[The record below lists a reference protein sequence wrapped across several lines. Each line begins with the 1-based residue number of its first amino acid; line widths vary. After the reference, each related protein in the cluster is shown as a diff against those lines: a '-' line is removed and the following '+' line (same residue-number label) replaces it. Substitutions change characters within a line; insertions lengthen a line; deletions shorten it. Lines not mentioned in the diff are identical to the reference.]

1 MLHRNSMKPSTE
13 SSQITRRAALR
24 KAAAAGLVVASSKAY
39 AGAPITV
46 AGKIDTEGALLGSLI
61 AGALRAHELPVRT
74 RLQLGP
80 TSICRAALLAG
91 AVDIYPEYTGNGAS
105 FFRRAGD
112 PAWHDASAAWR
123 LVRDLDAGNGV
134 AWLAPAPANN
144 GWGIAVRSNLSE
156 ELGGACRPPQPYDKR
171 TPRHLNET
179 SIKASSLN
187 SDGGSGGGGT
197 PHPVLPSLGDLSCFL
212 SNGGTLLMAASVEF
226 VESPDALPAF
236 ERSYGFRLRQNQL
249 ITLAGGNTAA
259 TLRAAAEGMS
269 GINAGMAYSTDGAL
283 DALRLVLLT
292 DPHHAQIVFQPA
304 PVVRAVVLRVYP
316 EITAILA
323 PVFAALTLPVL
334 RAMNAQISADGAD
347 PAQVAAQFLAHLA

>member
-13 SSQITRRAALR
+13 SSQITRRATLR
-24 KAAAAGLVVASSKAY
+24 KAAAAGLMIASSKAY
-39 AGAPITV
+39 ASAPITV
-46 AGKIDTEGALLGSLI
+46 ASKIDTEGALLGSLI
-61 AGALRAHELPVRT
+61 AGALRARGLPVRT

-112 PAWHDASAAWR
+112 PAWHDAAAAWH

-134 AWLAPAPANN
+134 VWLAPAPANN
-144 GWGIAVRSNLSE
+144 GWGIAVRSSLGE
-156 ELGGACRPPQPYDKR
+156 ELGGACRPPQ
-171 TPRHLNET
+171 TPRHLYEA
-179 SIKASSLN
+179 SIKASPLS

-197 PHPVLPSLGDLSCFL
+197 PHPVLPSLVDLSCFL

-283 DALRLVLLT
+283 DALHLVLLT
-292 DPHHAQIVFQPA
+292 DPHHAQIAFQPA
-304 PVVRAVVLRVYP
+304 PVVRAAVLRAYP
-316 EITAILA
+316 EIPAILA
-323 PVFAALTLPVL
+323 PVFAALTLPAL
-334 RAMNAQISADGAD
+334 RAMNAQISAYGAD
-347 PAQVAAQFLAHLA
+347 PAQVAARFLAHLA